1 MRIRKSQEEKRR
13 YSALDNGSL
22 IPGSTVSG
30 NLTQAALF
38 SQANGLMD
46 TVLDMKG
53 MMMEYSCAIR
63 EIKTKLEILD
73 TEFAVRY
80 SRNPI
85 SSIHTRL
92 KSQTSIMEKM
102 ARRGVPIS
110 RSNIENTLSDIAGI
124 RVVCSYIDDIYRIA
138 DALTAQDDIRLLE
151 RKDYIENPKSNG
163 YRSLHLIV
171 SVPVFFADEKK
182 MVKAEIQIRTIAMD
196 FWASLE
202 HGIKYKKNA
211 PDADEIIAGLKECA
225 DVIAAT
231 DERMQSLRI
240 QMDEVKREPTGAEQI
255 YEKLK
260 RFDISF

>member
-1 MRIRKSQEEKRR
+1 MDKKMM
-13 YSALDNGSL
+13 
-22 IPGSTVSG
+22 IPGTAFQG
-30 NLTQAALF
+30 ELTQNALLA
-38 SQANGLMD
+38 QANGLMD
-46 TVLDMKG
+46 AVLDIKG
-53 MMMEYSCAIR
+53 MLLEYACAIR

-85 SSIHTRL
+85 SVIHTRL

-102 ARRGVPIS
+102 ARKGVPIT
-110 RSNIENTLSDIAGI
+110 RENIEQTLSDIAGI
-124 RVVCSYIDDIYRIA
+124 RVICSYIDDIYRIA
-138 DALTAQDDIRLLE
+138 DALTAQDDIVLIE
-151 RKDYIENPKSNG
+151 KKDYIRQPKPNG

-171 SVPVFFADEKK
+171 SVPVFFSEEMKL
-182 MVKAEIQIRTIAMD
+182 VKAEIQIRTIAMD

-211 PDADEIIAGLKECA
+211 PDAVEIITGLKECA

-231 DERMQSLRI
+231 DEKMQVLRV
-240 QMDEVKREPTGAEQI
+240 QMDESLPQVTGAELI

-260 RFDISF
+260 RFDVSF

>member
-1 MRIRKSQEEKRR
+1 MDKKMM
-13 YSALDNGSL
+13 
-22 IPGSTVSG
+22 IPGTAFQG
-30 NLTQAALF
+30 ELTQNALLA
-38 SQANGLMD
+38 QANGLMD
-46 TVLDMKG
+46 AALDIKG
-53 MMMEYSCAIR
+53 MLLEYACAIR

-85 SSIHTRL
+85 SVIHTRL

-102 ARRGVPIS
+102 ARKGVPIT
-110 RSNIENTLSDIAGI
+110 RENIEQTLSDIAGV
-124 RVVCSYIDDIYRIA
+124 RVICSYIDDIYRIA
-138 DALTAQDDIRLLE
+138 DALTAQDDIVLIE
-151 RKDYIENPKSNG
+151 KKDYIRQPKPNG

-171 SVPVFFADEKK
+171 SVPVFFAEEKK
-182 MVKAEIQIRTIAMD
+182 LVKAEIQIRTIAMD

-211 PDADEIIAGLKECA
+211 PDAVEIIAGLKECA

-231 DERMQSLRI
+231 DEKMQVLRM
-240 QMDEVKREPTGAEQI
+240 QMDESLPQVTGVELI

-260 RFDISF
+260 RFDVSF